1 MHQHAQDCADCNTM
15 ACALQE
21 ICSFLKGSSEAM
33 DSPNGKLTLEAYL
46 EVHGRLLGLIFVYVI
61 RARHQF
67 LQVAVT

>member
-1 MHQHAQDCADCNTM
+1 MLQHAQHYAHCNMM

-33 DSPNGKLTLEAYL
+33 DSPTGTLTLEAYL

-61 RARHQF
+61 PACHHS
-67 LQVAVT
+67 